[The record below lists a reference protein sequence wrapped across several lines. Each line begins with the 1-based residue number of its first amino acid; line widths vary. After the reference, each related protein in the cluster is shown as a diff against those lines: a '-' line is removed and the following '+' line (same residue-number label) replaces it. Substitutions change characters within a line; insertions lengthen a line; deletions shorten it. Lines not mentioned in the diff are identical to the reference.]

1 MLEFALVMSMLVPLF
16 AGMFTLGMA
25 LAKGIQVTNVGRD
38 AVVLMVRSNT
48 DPNSGLYLSLTQNQR
63 ILIRAATGLGMNLD
77 AQYDPDPNG
86 KGVVILSKVVLVGPA
101 ECAIGIVPAP
111 GGAPPWNATNC
122 PNFGQYV
129 FAYRVVIGN
138 GTRWSGTLGAPPSGI
153 VNANGT
159 ISAANIAANTANLAT
174 NMGAGGILTL
184 TPSTFAM
191 ISETYVDVSYLN
203 LFSIYQAPVI
213 FSRTIS

>member
-1 MLEFALVMSMLVPLF
+1 
-16 AGMFTLGMA
+16 
-25 LAKGIQVTNVGRD
+25 
-38 AVVLMVRSNT
+38 
-48 DPNSGLYLSLTQNQR
+48 
-63 ILIRAATGLGMNLD
+63 
-77 AQYDPDPNG
+77 
-86 KGVVILSKVVLVGPA
+86 VGPA
-101 ECAIGIVPAP
+101 ECAVGVVPAP
-111 GGAPPWNATNC
+111 GGAPPWTAANC

-138 GTRWSGTLGAPPSGI
+138 GTKWTGTLGAPPSGI

-159 ISAANIAANTANLAT
+159 ISAANIAKNTSNRAT

-184 TPSTFAM
+184 TASTFAM

-203 LFSIYQAPVI
+203 LFSIYQAPTI